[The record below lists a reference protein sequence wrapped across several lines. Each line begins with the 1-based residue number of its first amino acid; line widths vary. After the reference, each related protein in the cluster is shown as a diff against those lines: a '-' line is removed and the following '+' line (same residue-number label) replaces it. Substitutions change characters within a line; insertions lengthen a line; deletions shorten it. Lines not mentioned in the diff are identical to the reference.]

1 MAVLNTTAASGSE
14 RSAFARVVGPVKV
27 LGLSIAGQPVTHL
40 WAYSLFLPLACRGEM
55 MAGQVLPHTET
66 KLY

>member
-27 LGLSIAGQPVTHL
+27 LGLSIAGQPVTHTCGPI
-40 WAYSLFLPLACRGEM
+40 ACSSL
-55 MAGQVLPHTET
+55 
-66 KLY
+66 